1 MKDTSLDEVFY
12 FFEDILLEINFF
24 NFIILIKK
32 TLLYY
37 CTICALYPSLY
48 ASSLPSSCTFELEN
62 SSESAHL
69 SDENRVKSENESIK
83 NKEAHFD
90 NSIINPELEIT
101 SEGLCDYVREIFN
114 LNRQEFNNYQ
124 VKAMKKLLLSRSHP
138 QVNDLNATIDQIFH
152 LY

>member
-1 MKDTSLDEVFY
+1 M
-12 FFEDILLEINFF
+12 
-24 NFIILIKK
+24 IKK

-62 SSESAHL
+62 LSESAHL
-69 SDENRVKSENESIK
+69 PDENPVKCEK
-83 NKEAHFD
+83 REAHFD
-90 NSIINPELEIT
+90 NAIINPELEIT

-114 LNRQEFNNYQ
+114 LNRQEFNLYQ

-138 QVNDLNATIDQIFH
+138 QVSDSNAAIDQISNI
-152 LY
+152 